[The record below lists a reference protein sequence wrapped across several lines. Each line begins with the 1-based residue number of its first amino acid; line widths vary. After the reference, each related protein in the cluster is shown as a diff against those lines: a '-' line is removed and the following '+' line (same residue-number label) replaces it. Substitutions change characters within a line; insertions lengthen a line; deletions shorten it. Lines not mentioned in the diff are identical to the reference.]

1 MNNKMNNKMTTDSTK
16 YLLNQQR
23 IAFKENWENELNCW
37 AMDWEDEDYQDI
49 DDL

>member
-1 MNNKMNNKMTTDSTK
+1 MTTDTTK

-23 IAFKENWENELNCW
+23 IEFKENWENELVGW